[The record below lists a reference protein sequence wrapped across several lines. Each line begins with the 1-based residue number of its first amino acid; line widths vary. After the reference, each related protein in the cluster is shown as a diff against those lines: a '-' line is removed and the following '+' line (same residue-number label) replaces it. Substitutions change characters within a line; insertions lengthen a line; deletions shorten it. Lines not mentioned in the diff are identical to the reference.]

1 MNIGYAIKSIRRQ
14 LDITQYDLAEK
25 CGISQTSLSQI
36 ENCIKRPS
44 NRTIKKICEVLEI
57 PESVIYIIGMQD
69 TDVPSS
75 RKDVYDMIFPSIRN
89 LALQIVSNEHKH
101 FIDHGY
107 PAVAV

>member
-14 LDITQYDLAEK
+14 LGITQYDLADK

-36 ENCIKRPS
+36 ENGIKRPS
-44 NRTIKKICEVLEI
+44 NRTIKKVCEVLDV

-69 TDVPSS
+69 TDVPVS

-101 FIDHGY
+101 FIEREY
-107 PAVAV
+107 AVEA